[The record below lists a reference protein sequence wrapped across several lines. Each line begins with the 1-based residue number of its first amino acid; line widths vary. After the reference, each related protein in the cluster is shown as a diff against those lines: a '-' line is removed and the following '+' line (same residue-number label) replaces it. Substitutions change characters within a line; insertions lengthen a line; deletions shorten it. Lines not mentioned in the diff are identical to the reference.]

1 MIVYEYPFNE
11 RVRAYLRLE
20 YLLRRLDIL
29 LQRDTDVD
37 HHFAITTLFEIMDV
51 ASRTD
56 LKADVLK
63 DLERQRQQFNAY
75 RASPM
80 IAVDMLDKVIA
91 QLDAAHSL
99 LREQTGKPSQ
109 LLIENEWLMAIRN
122 RSGIPGGTCTFD
134 LPSYHTWLHADS
146 SLRRADLQCW
156 TQPFSPLAG
165 ALFLLLK
172 LFRDSGTPQKIATLR
187 GQFQQ
192 NLPQGRTFQLLR
204 LGIDPT
210 TGLVPEISGNRLM
223 ISIRMLQKA
232 ESGQMVLTQQDGQYE
247 MALCA

>member
-11 RVRAYLRLE
+11 RVRSYLRLE
-20 YLLRRLDIL
+20 YLLRRLDVL

-56 LKADVLK
+56 LKADLLK

-80 IAVDMLDKVIA
+80 IAVEMLDKVIA
-91 QLDAAHSL
+91 QLDTAHSQL
-99 LREQTGKPSQ
+99 HEQTGKPSQ
-109 LLIENEWLMAIRN
+109 LLVENEWLMAIRN
-122 RSGIPGGTCTFD
+122 RCGIPGGTCTFD
-134 LPSYHTWLHADS
+134 LPSYHTWLHADADT
-146 SLRRADLQCW
+146 RRADLQRW
-156 TQPFSPLAG
+156 AQPFSALAN

-172 LFRDSGTPQKIATLR
+172 LFRDSGTPQRIATVR

-192 NLPQGRTFQLLR
+192 NLPQGRTYQLLR
-204 LGIDPT
+204 LYIDPAS
-210 TGLVPEISGNRLM
+210 GLVPEISGNRLM

-232 ESGQMVLTQQDGQYE
+232 DNGLMVLTPKDGQYE
-247 MALCA
+247 MVLSA